1 MPYTSLIFLLA
12 GFTQGVSGFGAGL
25 VAMPLLT
32 LLIGIKAAVP
42 LSMLNGLII
51 TGFLSLQLKSHI
63 DWKKIVPLII
73 GSLPGIVIGATLLKR
88 LDADLLQLSLGI
100 FIALYAAYSL
110 QVRPRPRSL
119 SSRWGYAA
127 GLLTGTISSVFS
139 AGGPP
144 AIIYVSLTDWA
155 KDEIK
160 ATLSVFFFVSG
171 IATAIGHAV
180 SGLTTSATL
189 QQFVGTGP
197 MTMAGVV
204 LGSLLYRKIR
214 HQTYISIILWLLIL
228 MGLTMIF
235 FAGKRLLGQGG

>member
-63 DWKKIVPLII
+63 DWRKIMPLLL
-73 GSLPGIVIGATLLKR
+73 GCLPGIVIGASLLKR
-88 LDADLLQLSLGI
+88 LNADHLQLGLGL
-100 FIALYAAYSL
+100 FIIIYAAYSL
-110 QVRPRPRSL
+110 RLRPKPRRISN
-119 SSRWGYAA
+119 RWGYAA
-127 GLLTGTISSVFS
+127 GFLTGTISSVFS

-144 AIIYVSLTDWA
+144 AIIYVSLTGWA

-171 IATAIGHAV
+171 IATALGHAA
-180 SGLTTSATL
+180 SGLTTIATL
-189 QQFVGTGP
+189 QQFVSTGP
-197 MTMAGVV
+197 MTLAGV
-204 LGSLLYRKIR
+204 LAGSLLYRRIR
-214 HQTYISIILWLLIL
+214 HQTYIAVMLWLLII
-228 MGLTMIF
+228 MGLMMIF
-235 FAGKRLLGQGG
+235 FAGKSLLG